1 MADED
6 PLDAPGAREVGEQ
19 HVWAFGAATS
29 GSAAEDPS
37 EDPSED
43 DAEDRPASEE
53 DQQR

>member
-1 MADED
+1 M
-6 PLDAPGAREVGEQ
+6 
-19 HVWAFGAATS
+19 WAFGAATS
-29 GSAAEDPS
+29 GSAA

>member
-1 MADED
+1 MG
-6 PLDAPGAREVGEQ
+6 L
-19 HVWAFGAATS
+19 GAATS